1 MLPFVATAPSVRNIL
16 AVERD
21 RSGTGGM
28 PGCSDSI
35 AVVDHDFWSPQT
47 WGDWEHLARVVEV
60 PLEAIRRGDL
70 TQAEIL
76 AAARAWYNRQR
87 IQAQFLAEAQ
97 LKVGLKHN
105 GIVNE
110 SNSQALED
118 VIPPKRFTHRPW
130 PGSADWHNWGVGV
143 DQRGQWHLFHF
154 QRWGDA
160 RSVYRW
166 VRHRHARVPISPGQM
181 DELARAFV
189 ARGTVPI
196 HDTNDLDHKKPIV
209 SRLRD
214 VIRTS
219 VRGEGHKPKGSPIQ
233 RPTTAVRVW
242 QAVVKFGI
250 VRRRE
255 RHFELRAKY

>member
-1 MLPFVATAPSVRNIL
+1 LNS
-16 AVERD
+16 
-21 RSGTGGM
+21 
-28 PGCSDSI
+28 
-35 AVVDHDFWSPQT
+35 
-47 WGDWEHLARVVEV
+47 
-60 PLEAIRRGDL
+60 
-70 TQAEIL
+70 
-76 AAARAWYNRQR
+76 
-87 IQAQFLAEAQ
+87 
-97 LKVGLKHN
+97 N

-110 SNSQALED
+110 SSSQAPDD

-143 DQRGQWHLFHF
+143 DQRGLWHLFHF

-166 VRHRHARVPISPGQM
+166 ARHRHARVPISPGQM
-181 DELARAFV
+181 DELARAFI

-196 HDTNDLDHKKPIV
+196 HDAHDLVHKKPII

-219 VRGEGHKPKGSPIQ
+219 VLGEGHKPKGSPIQ
-233 RPTTAVRVW
+233 RPTTAVRAW
-242 QAVVKFGI
+242 QGVVKFGI

-255 RHFELRAKY
+255 RHFEFRVRY